1 MLGWVCLRP
10 TAGVLGCFSQFV
22 LGPKKR
28 GVLGWEKQGML
39 GSKKQGVLGS
49 KKQGVLGCLALC
61 RLAMVPVG
69 SAGKDSAVH
78 LGANG
83 RSAFYVPAQW
93 AASSSVG

>member
-1 MLGWVCLRP
+1 MCLRP

-28 GVLGWEKQGML
+28 GVLGWEKQGM
-39 GSKKQGVLGS
+39 LGS